1 MYFSPRRGI
10 EPRSPAWQAGILT
23 TILPRIPHLLRANI
37 INSFKSTSRFGW
49 WNSHQLEHWILAR
62 KKTKKH
68 QMRHKPGIS
77 KHYSTMRNFYNLICL
92 DTCETYESFVG
103 DFFLLSFLW
112 IDSTLTF
119 DLLPWS
125 DETLSARLNFFG
137 GLILQIL
144 GEIIRKKNDSER
156 LEGTN
161 FRYCSW
167 IYGTIPRIRTYS
179 LHFSW
184 FFQVS

>member
-1 MYFSPRRGI
+1 
-10 EPRSPAWQAGILT
+10 
-23 TILPRIPHLLRANI
+23 
-37 INSFKSTSRFGW
+37 
-49 WNSHQLEHWILAR
+49 
-62 KKTKKH
+62 
-68 QMRHKPGIS
+68 MRHKPGIS

-103 DFFLLSFLW
+103 DFFLLFFLW

-144 GEIIRKKNDSER
+144 GEIIRKKKRFWTSWGHKFSLLFMDIRYYSANKNLQPTFFMIFPSQLNGILVRWGVLRICKWQGGSNNPLGFKQPPPSPKRKKIPGPKFNPQNVPYRIFKPLKFSESI
-156 LEGTN
+156 LKM
-161 FRYCSW
+161 
-167 IYGTIPRIRTYS
+167 I
-179 LHFSW
+179 
-184 FFQVS
+184 